1 VICVDAAYVW
11 IFGITS
17 IMRTSSTF
25 VAAHAA
31 GYELQMGR
39 WSRRLA
45 VAFIDFVGINDGER
59 VLDVGCG
66 TGSLARA
73 VASRTS
79 TSRID
84 GVDLAAPYVEHAAW
98 THRDPRLRF
107 SVGDACALAFPD
119 HAFDRVLSLLAL
131 HFVRTPLAAIA
142 EMRRVARPGAVVG
155 AAVWDL
161 RGGMVAGRLFLDTA
175 AALDCDADAYRARHL
190 TRPLTRPGE
199 LAAAWSAAGLADVV
213 ETTVAIRME
222 YAGFDDYWSPYEG
235 LDGPAADY
243 VATLTAEKRT
253 TLRDAVHRAYLDGER
268 DGPRS
273 FVAVAWAVKGQ
284 VPA

>member
-1 VICVDAAYVW
+1 MK
-11 IFGITS
+11 S
-17 IMRTSSTF
+17 IMRTCSTF
-25 VAAHAA
+25 AVAHAA

-45 VAFIDFVGINDGER
+45 VEFIDFVGVGVGER

-66 TGSLARA
+66 TGSLAHA
-73 VASRTS
+73 LALRTS
-79 TSRID
+79 VSQIH
-84 GVDLAAPYVEHAAW
+84 GVDLAAPYIEHAALAN
-98 THRDPRLRF
+98 RDPRLRF
-107 SVGDACALAFPD
+107 SVGDACALIFPD

-131 HFVRTPLAAIA
+131 HFVPRPLEAIA
-142 EMRRVARPGAVVG
+142 EMRRVARPGGLVG

-161 RGGMVAGRLFLDTA
+161 RGGMAAGRLFLDTA
-175 AALDCDADAYRARHL
+175 AALDPEADSYRARHL

-199 LAAAWSAAGLADVV
+199 LAAAWRSTGLADLV
-213 ETTVAIRME
+213 EATLAIRME
-222 YAGFDDYWSPYEG
+222 YASFDDYWSPYEG
-235 LDGPAADY
+235 LDGPATEY
-243 VATLTAEKRT
+243 VGMLTPEKRT
-253 TLRDAVHRAYLDGER
+253 VLKDAVRRAYLDGER